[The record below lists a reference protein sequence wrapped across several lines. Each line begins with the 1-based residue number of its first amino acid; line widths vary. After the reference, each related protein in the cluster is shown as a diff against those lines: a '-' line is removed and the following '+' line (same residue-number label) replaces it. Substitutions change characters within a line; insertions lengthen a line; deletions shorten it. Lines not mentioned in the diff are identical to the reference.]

1 MKKRN
6 LKLIALG
13 LTGRMGVDALTGSG
27 TGIEEA
33 PAGRGSAGSAGASV
47 WDYFAKQDLARS
59 ADRST

>member
-13 LTGRMGVDALTGSG
+13 LTGLMGVAALTGSG

-33 PAGRGSAGSAGASV
+33 PAGSGSAGASV

>member
-13 LTGRMGVDALTGSG
+13 LTGLMDVAALTGCG

-33 PAGRGSAGSAGASV
+33 PAERGSAGASV